1 MDYHSIHLPLAAEI
15 GIVASGIFLLIGMLT
30 GVWKYLQTRQSEHAR
45 AHYYVDIAHRSALL
59 YAPASLI
66 LAVLASF
73 SNLSST
79 TLLWC
84 VIANLVFF
92 YASVF
97 SYILHGFLQDTH
109 NQFQKPHRLGKSTQL
124 PAFLVSGFMWALI
137 LAEVGA
143 TTLLVIGTIC
153 FFF

>member
-1 MDYHSIHLPLAAEI
+1 MDYHSIHLSLAAQI

-30 GVWKYLQTRQSEHAR
+30 GVWKYLQIRQSEHAR

-73 SNLSST
+73 SNLSIT

-97 SYILHGFLQDTH
+97 SYILHGFLQDTY
-109 NQFQKPHRLGKSTQL
+109 NQFQKPHRLGKSAQL

-153 FFF
+153 YFF

>member
-1 MDYHSIHLPLAAEI
+1 MDYHSIHLPLAAQI
-15 GIVASGIFLLIGMLT
+15 AIVASGIFLLIGMLT
-30 GVWKYLQTRQSEHAR
+30 GVWKYLQVRQSEHAR

-66 LAVLASF
+66 LAVMASF

-109 NQFQKPHRLGKSTQL
+109 NQFQKPHRLGKSAQL

-153 FFF
+153 YFF